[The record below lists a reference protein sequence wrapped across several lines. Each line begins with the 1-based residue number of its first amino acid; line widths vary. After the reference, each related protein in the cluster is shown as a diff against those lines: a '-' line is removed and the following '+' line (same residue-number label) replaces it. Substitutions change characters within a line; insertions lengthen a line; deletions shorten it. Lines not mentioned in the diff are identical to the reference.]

1 MDPNKPDVPL
11 GRELK
16 RARERAGL
24 TQAELGERVGVSQG
38 TIWGWEHVHV
48 PNRER
53 RRDLREALAD
63 LGVLE
68 ADRDSEPR

>member
-1 MDPNKPDVPL
+1 MDPNEPDVPL
-11 GRELK
+11 GRDLK

-38 TIWGWEHVHV
+38 TIWGWEHVHT

-53 RRDLREALAD
+53 RKKLRAVLDDLD
-63 LGVLE
+63 VLE
-68 ADRDSEPR
+68 